1 MLLVSPNFF
10 SKLCSFLKIV
20 LGLVKVCSLKKKT
33 TKQVQIIIIYHISS
47 SSHISLPV
55 LTCNACLFE
64 SDNVFLE

>member
-47 SSHISLPV
+47 SSRFTMR
-55 LTCNACLFE
+55 TC
-64 SDNVFLE
+64 SDKT